1 MSRAY
6 RLGIAVS
13 NLKPEEELAARY
25 AAEDACYAWNEDW
38 HAETQPDKTIK
49 LTSVGEASLH
59 GGDSEG
65 EFTDQVAQS
74 IWRKL
79 GRYVPV
85 EVEAVCL
92 EYLPVETF
100 SRDENDYTEA
110 KNSGL
115 LAPDPADAETE
126 GA

>member
-6 RLGIAVS
+6 RLGIAIS
-13 NLKPEEELAARY
+13 NLKSEEELAARE

-59 GGDSEG
+59 GGNNEG
-65 EFTDQVAQS
+65 EFADQVAQI

-85 EVEAVCL
+85 EVETICL
-92 EYLPVETF
+92 EYLPVETHT
-100 SRDENDYTEA
+100 RDENDYTLA

-115 LAPDPADAETE
+115 LTPEE
-126 GA
+126 